1 MKPSSYVFPLT
12 EAARGKLAAVLDA
25 GNYRRRTVPY
35 AALAAEG
42 RDCQITLYTS
52 GKLVVQGRGAA
63 EWIEFVLEP
72 EVIGQARLGYE
83 QVVDPRLTSAHMGI
97 DESGKGDFFG
107 PLVIAA
113 AYVDEQLAPEFQRLN
128 VRDSKTI
135 TSDRVA
141 EQMGADL
148 RRLLGSRCSVI
159 AIGPR
164 AYNRLYAGFQNVN
177 RLLAWG
183 HARAIENLLEVIP
196 ACPRALSDQFGPKF
210 RIESALKARGV
221 TIKLE
226 QRHKAESDPAVA
238 AASVLA
244 RAGFLRGLRELGA
257 KIGVELP
264 KGASDRVQV
273 AARQVIALRGPAAL
287 GDVAKLH
294 FKTTDA
300 VLASVGL
307 ARSALAGGPAAAE
320 EAVEET

>member
-1 MKPSSYVFPLT
+1 MKPSSHVFTLQEP
-12 EAARGKLAAVLDA
+12 ERQKLAAVLAA

-42 RDCQITLYTS
+42 RDCQIVLYTS

-83 QVVDPRLTSAHMGI
+83 NILDPQLTSAHMGI

-113 AYVDEQLAPEFQRLN
+113 AYVDEQLATEFQKLN

-141 EQMGADL
+141 ETMGGDL
-148 RRLLGSRCSVI
+148 RRLLGSRCSII

-183 HARAIENLLEVIP
+183 HARAIENLLAAIP
-196 ACPRALSDQFGPKF
+196 DCPRALSDQFGPKH

-244 RAGFLRGLRELGA
+244 RTGFLRGLRELGT

-273 AARQVIALRGPAAL
+273 AARQVIEKCGPAAL
-287 GDVAKLH
+287 GEVAKLH

-300 VLASVGL
+300 VLASCGL
-307 ARSALAGGPAAAE
+307 TRGALAGAPAAAE
-320 EAVEET
+320 EPVEET